1 MAELAVRE
9 LEFSVQ
15 KGPENPL
22 YLVHLG
28 LAYAK
33 AGRPEKATST
43 LNQALKLKA
52 DVEGAAEARAVLA
65 SLRQ

>member
-1 MAELAVRE
+1 
-9 LEFSVQ
+9 
-15 KGPENPL
+15 
-22 YLVHLG
+22 VHLG

-33 AGRPEKATST
+33 AGQAEKARAT

-65 SLRQ
+65 SMQQ